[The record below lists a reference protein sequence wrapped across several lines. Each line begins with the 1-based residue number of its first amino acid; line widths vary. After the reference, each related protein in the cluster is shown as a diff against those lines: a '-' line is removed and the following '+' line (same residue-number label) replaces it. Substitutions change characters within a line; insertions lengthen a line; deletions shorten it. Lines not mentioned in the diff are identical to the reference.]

1 MPALPPSLKLLVC
14 LDDQPTPYK
23 HDPFL
28 LTKTTH
34 RDHYDQTRERH
45 GAKYTPESGDLF
57 DVLLFNDSNQI
68 TETTISNIAMRRR
81 TITNTHNPWITPNL
95 NCGLLNGVHRQ
106 RLLQQGKIVEGVID
120 VDEVIKEGLE
130 NWEVMCFNEV
140 RHSYHVELI
149 STNQK
154 KIS

>member
-1 MPALPPSLKLLVC
+1 MISKVKNLKSLLFSK
-14 LDDQPTPYK
+14 
-23 HDPFL
+23 
-28 LTKTTH
+28 
-34 RDHYDQTRERH
+34 

-106 RLLQQGKIVEGVID
+106 WLLQKGKIVEGVID
-120 VDEVIKEGLE
+120 VDEVVCSI
-130 NWEVMCFNEV
+130 
-140 RHSYHVELI
+140 SLI
-149 STNQK
+149 C
-154 KIS
+154 